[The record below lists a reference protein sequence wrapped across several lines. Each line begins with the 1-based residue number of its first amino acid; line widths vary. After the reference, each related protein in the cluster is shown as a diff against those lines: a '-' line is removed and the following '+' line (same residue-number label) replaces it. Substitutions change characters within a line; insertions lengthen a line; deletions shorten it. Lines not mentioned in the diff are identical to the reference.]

1 MVPFQLVH
9 RAHAE
14 THHWAPSS
22 RAAVSTTCGALSSS
36 GAAAAAAT
44 SCFTGA
50 GGDGGGAGGGAGGA
64 SGAAGDDAGGRAG
77 GRGDGA
83 GGAANGAGGAGGG
96 AGGASGGAGGAGGG
110 TGGAGGRAGGTG
122 GGAGAWGRGAIDGVA
137 AAMTGRTGSSTA
149 VGRGAGRSGARGR
162 SAGPAT
168 SLPRVAATVSVRPN
182 NRVTLSS
189 STANFASSRCSRPST
204 SVSNAEKAG
213 VVSRISAALSS
224 VGPFGSSTAARISRA
239 FAWHSSSAAKFG
251 SSTWLMVM
259 MRSRTA
265 RTRRRASA
273 KVVRLDSCAVASAS
287 ARTTASSA
295 LRPSIAVCAGAVTAS
310 VRAASSTLERRSMNS
325 SRAAASSSISDSG
338 GSTPPVSSSRAAWAS
353 FAASPANRRLSA
365 ARCLTRSSA
374 VSVMECCDFRRAP
387 RRCQTRRTRPGGT
400 EALFRGDA
408 EHFLDGR
415 HALEHLKQA
424 GLA

>member
-83 GGAANGAGGAGGG
+83 GGAANGAGGA
-96 AGGASGGAGGAGGG
+96 
-110 TGGAGGRAGGTG
+110 G